1 MNTTTARQHANAYMS
16 NAGPKVWAVVGK
28 WDAADALRTMH
39 TGLTNRQAKASAR
52 AIREACG
59 YANVVKAA

>member
-1 MNTTTARQHANAYMS
+1 MKTATARQHAEAFMV

-28 WDAADALRTMH
+28 WDAAEPVRPMQA
-39 TGLTNRQAKASAR
+39 GLTYRQARATAR